1 MRRDGTVAFPTMEPS
16 AQPPVSPSPPVDV
29 VALEPDDLA
38 SAGALV
44 GRVWGMRDA
53 YGGLDFQTLRAYLL
67 AGEPLLGA
75 YLVGRA
81 HDPDAL
87 VGASIAFLGTHPG
100 GVHIHSHITGVE
112 ATHQH
117 RGVGAALKLAQ
128 RDWALARGITEVRW
142 TFDPLVARNAFFN
155 LTKLGARGTAYF
167 VDVYGSMPDLTNAG
181 DESDR
186 VEAVWDLTAPVGRRE
201 PALDGLVAAGAQV
214 ILSLDGEV
222 WRQTPLVPTLLAC
235 TPTDI
240 AALRRD
246 NPAAALA
253 WRRAAR
259 DAIGRAL
266 DLGYVATGATRDGW
280 WVLETG
286 DAHAIGNEAE

>member
-1 MRRDGTVAFPTMEPS
+1 VESS
-16 AQPPVSPSPPVDV
+16 AQPPVSPPPAVDV
-29 VALEPDDLA
+29 VVLDPGDLV

-44 GRVWGMRDA
+44 GRVWGMQEA
-53 YGGLDFQTLRAYLL
+53 YGGVDFQTLRAYLL

-75 YLVGRA
+75 YLAGRA
-81 HDPDAL
+81 HDAEAL
-87 VGASIAFLGTHPG
+87 VGTSIAFVGTHLG

-112 ATHQH
+112 PSHQH

-128 RDWALARGITEVRW
+128 RDWGLARGITEVRW

-167 VDVYGSMPDLTNAG
+167 VDVYGSMPDATNAG

-186 VEAVWDLTAPVGRRE
+186 VEAVWDLTASVGRRV
-201 PALDGLVAAGAQV
+201 PDLDELLAAGAEV

-222 WRQTPLVPTLLAC
+222 WRRTPLVPTLLAC
-235 TPTDI
+235 TPTDV

-246 NPAAALA
+246 DPAAALA

-280 WVLETG
+280 WVLQAG
-286 DAHAIGNEAE
+286 DADAMGNEAE